1 MKTDPTGG
9 VLSSVPGV
17 GKLQEGVSDT
27 VGGQLGTGGLGEG
40 VGKMAS
46 KEGVDR
52 AETGGGEEGKQAQ
65 GMMSGLTG
73 SKS

>member
-9 VLSSVPGV
+9 VTSSLPGV
-17 GKLQEGVSDT
+17 GKLQEGVADT

-40 VGKMAS
+40 VGKLAS

-65 GMMSGLTG
+65 GMLGGITG
-73 SKS
+73 GKS